1 MIVVNGIIE
10 SSSEDIATLKEMLI
24 EMETVTRQET
34 GCLDYAF
41 STEMA
46 NPQIL
51 RLTEKWDTLESLQA
65 HFTMPHLQA
74 FQEAIVARPP
84 KRTDISFYRVE
95 ELDLM

>member
-10 SSSEDIATLKEMLI
+10 SSSEDIATLKDMLI
-24 EMETVTRQET
+24 EMEAVTREEA

-41 STEMA
+41 SIEIA
-46 NPQIL
+46 NPEVL

-65 HFTMPHLQA
+65 HFAMPHLQA
-74 FQEAIVARPP
+74 FQKAITTRPP
-84 KRTDISFYRVE
+84 KHTDISFYRVE